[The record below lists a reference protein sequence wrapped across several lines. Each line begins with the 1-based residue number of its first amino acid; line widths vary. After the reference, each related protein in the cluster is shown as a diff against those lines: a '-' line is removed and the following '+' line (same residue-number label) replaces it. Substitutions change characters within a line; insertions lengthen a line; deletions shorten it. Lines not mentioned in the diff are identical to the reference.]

1 MLSSSSN
8 PKKERTIEIKRVAE
22 EWEIWNEEE
31 AKKLVLEYFHK
42 QIQIFGKKASEQM
55 PIRKLQNHAIE
66 TKEGFVPR
74 KSKVYLLSR
83 EEREE
88 VHEFISKQL
97 RKGYIEKR
105 IYQTLKFALNGTGI
119 FCRKEEQ

>member
-42 QIQIFGKKASEQM
+42 QIQIFGEKASE
-55 PIRKLQNHAIE
+55 
-66 TKEGFVPR
+66 
-74 KSKVYLLSR
+74 
-83 EEREE
+83 
-88 VHEFISKQL
+88 
-97 RKGYIEKR
+97 
-105 IYQTLKFALNGTGI
+105 
-119 FCRKEEQ
+119 